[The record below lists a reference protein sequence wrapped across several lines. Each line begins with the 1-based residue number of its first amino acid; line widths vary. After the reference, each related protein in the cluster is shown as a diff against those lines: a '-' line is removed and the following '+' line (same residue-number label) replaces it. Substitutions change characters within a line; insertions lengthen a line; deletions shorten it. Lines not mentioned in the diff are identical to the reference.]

1 MSPRQPAS
9 FNPARLTTTD
19 GTSIILCTLAKFT
32 LYGQYSNIFFY
43 YQLKILVPFLTL
55 AAF

>member
-32 LYGQYSNIFFY
+32 LYGQYSNIFF
-43 YQLKILVPFLTL
+43 LLST
-55 AAF
+55 